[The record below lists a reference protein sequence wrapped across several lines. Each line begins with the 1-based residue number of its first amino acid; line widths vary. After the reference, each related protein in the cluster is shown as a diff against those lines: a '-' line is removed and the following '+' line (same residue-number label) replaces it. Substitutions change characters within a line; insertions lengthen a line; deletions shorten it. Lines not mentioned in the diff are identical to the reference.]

1 MSNKDNTVDPT
12 LVRELA
18 GILKDTDLTEIEIE
32 SGETRIRV
40 SRTRE
45 NPVPQQMPM
54 HYQPAPMQAQMAPS
68 QSPLASAPLAGPE
81 VGSVPSPMVGT
92 VYLGRDVGTERRR
105 HLVEV
110 GQQVS
115 EGQTIVIIEAMK
127 TMNQIPAP
135 RSGVVKRICVDNAQ
149 PVEYGEALVV
159 IG

>member
-1 MSNKDNTVDPT
+1 MSNKDSTVDPT

-45 NPVPQQMPM
+45 APIAQQMPM
-54 HYQPAPMQAQMAPS
+54 HYQAAPMQAQMAPAP
-68 QSPLASAPLAGPE
+68 SPLASAPATGPE

-92 VYLGRDVGTERRR
+92 VYLSAAPGAKPFI
-105 HLVEV
+105 EV

-135 RSGVVKRICVDNAQ
+135 RSGVVKRICIDNAQ